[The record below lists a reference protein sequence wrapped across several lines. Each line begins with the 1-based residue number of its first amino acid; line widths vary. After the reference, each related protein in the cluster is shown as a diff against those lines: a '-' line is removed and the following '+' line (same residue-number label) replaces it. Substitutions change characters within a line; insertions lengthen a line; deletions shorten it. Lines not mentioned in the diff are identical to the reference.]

1 MMTEETG
8 DLPSTTTV
16 EEVQLLFVKNQNLI
30 RAFVRSL
37 QPTLSDSDDIV
48 QETFLTVT
56 QKSASY
62 EPGTNFVA
70 WACTIARYKVLEHLR
85 KRKRDN
91 HLSEAAIIAL
101 SEDAPAPELF
111 SEKAGALEQCVTKLS
126 PKLRDLTWRRY
137 SSRQSSQ
144 DMAKAAGM
152 TPNAVRIA
160 LTKARNFLRKCVKT
174 ELKKIAS

>member
-1 MMTEETG
+1 MMKEEAG
-8 DLPSTTTV
+8 DLSATARV
-16 EEVQLLFVKNQNLI
+16 EEVQHLFVKNQNLI

-56 QKSASY
+56 RKSASY

-85 KRKRDN
+85 QRKRAN
-91 HLSEAAIIAL
+91 QLGEAAIVAL
-101 SEDAPAPELF
+101 AEESPAPEFF
-111 SEKAGALEQCVTKLS
+111 SSRAGALEQCVNKLS

-137 SSRQSSQ
+137 STRQSS
-144 DMAKAAGM
+144 DEMASSLGM
-152 TPNAVRIA
+152 TSNAVRIA
-160 LTKARNFLRKCVKT
+160 LTKARHFLRKCVKA
-174 ELKKIAS
+174 ELNRTAS